1 MGNIRTW
8 TASVT
13 SGKIWTTKM
22 EAIKAK
28 PHKEHHLLSG
38 RRGLET
44 EKTEEEGQGN

>member
-13 SGKIWTTKM
+13 SGKLFTTIT

-28 PHKEHHLLSG
+28 PHREHHLLSG

-44 EKTEEEGQGN
+44 EKPGEEGQGN